1 VKKSLAQVDLVI
13 LPAIVPVPA
22 GSIYWMG
29 SIFLLMNALSFFV
42 PLPVARATIA
52 NRAERAAPI
61 RQGGRIGIR
70 KSVSPSLRLES
81 MVVEVNGERRR
92 VDPAVGFSV
101 VRGDLVTVI
110 DGWLLDKS
118 KVVPLID
125 IVGFASKLKT
135 LAQGDRGKVIN
146 TGRDLDVKQSI
157 GGKGVSY
164 EILAL
169 GSGVEYGSV
178 TMSIEAP
185 TLLSFEVEVN
195 GEHRKLGAGDQLSLG
210 PHDGIRVTDIRT
222 NIRGNENVSHELGS
236 VPGKKGR
243 VIKEIR
249 FARGDLVFARIP
261 IQWQE
266 K

>member
-1 VKKSLAQVDLVI
+1 MAQVDLVL
-13 LPAIVPVPA
+13 LPAIVPGPT
-22 GSIYWMG
+22 GSSCWLRFV
-29 SIFLLMNALSFFV
+29 FLLMNALSFFV
-42 PLPVARATIA
+42 HLPEARATIGSG
-52 NRAERAAPI
+52 AERAAPI

-125 IVGFASKLKT
+125 VVGFASKLKT
-135 LAQGDRGKVIN
+135 SAQGDRGKIIN
-146 TGRDLDVKQSI
+146 TGRDLNAKESI
-157 GGKGVSY
+157 GGKGMRY

-185 TLLSFEVEVN
+185 TLFSFEVEVN
-195 GEHRKLGAGDQLSLG
+195 GERRKLGAGDQLSLG

-236 VPGKKGR
+236 VPGKRGR
-243 VIKEIR
+243 VSKEIR